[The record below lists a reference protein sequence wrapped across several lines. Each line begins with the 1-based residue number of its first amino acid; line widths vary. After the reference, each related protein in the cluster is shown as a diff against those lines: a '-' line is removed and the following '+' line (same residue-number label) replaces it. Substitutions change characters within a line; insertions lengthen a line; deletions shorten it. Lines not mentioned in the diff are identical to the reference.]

1 MALREQPWWI
11 RVFVAIG
18 ILATI
23 GIPFS
28 LFFALGRRPTH
39 MSVTEAPPVT
49 SPDFLSALA
58 GDVGSSVESGGTVKL
73 LRNGDRFFPAILE
86 DLKHAEKTI
95 HFTVYIWEKG
105 RMCDEIASV
114 LAERARAGV
123 TVRLMLD
130 SFGANKA
137 PKDEL
142 DRMRAAGVT
151 IAEFRKARPGRLS
164 RYSRRCHR
172 RAIVIDGKIAYTGG
186 AAVADKWLGD
196 GRNPEEWRDDMVR
209 VTGAMARSV
218 QTAFAELWAG
228 SHGEILV
235 GPAVYPPLPDDGSGV
250 KHVGLSS
257 SPTDDQHPLRLFF
270 ALSFLAA
277 RHKLYIASSYFVPD
291 KFTRSFVADQ
301 ARAGVDVRVLV
312 PGGNTDA
319 GPIRQASHPCFPRGR
334 ARARRPRRA
343 PGRPRSSS

>member
-1 MALREQPWWI
+1 
-11 RVFVAIG
+11 
-18 ILATI
+18 
-23 GIPFS
+23 
-28 LFFALGRRPTH
+28 
-39 MSVTEAPPVT
+39 
-49 SPDFLSALA
+49 
-58 GDVGSSVESGGTVKL
+58 
-73 LRNGDRFFPAILE
+73 
-86 DLKHAEKTI
+86 
-95 HFTVYIWEKG
+95 
-105 RMCDEIASV
+105 
-114 LAERARAGV
+114 
-123 TVRLMLD
+123 
-130 SFGANKA
+130 
-137 PKDEL
+137 
-142 DRMRAAGVT
+142 
-151 IAEFRKARPGRLS
+151 
-164 RYSRRCHR
+164 
-172 RAIVIDGKIAYTGG
+172 
-186 AAVADKWLGD
+186 
-196 GRNPEEWRDDMVR
+196 MVR

-319 GPIRQASHPCFPRGR
+319 GPIRQASHSYYEELLLAGVRIYEYQPTMMHAKYVVVDGRWSVVGSANMDIRSKELNSENVLGILDPGLARDLEASFMKDIAQAEEFHLETWRKRGPWAHVKER
-334 ARARRPRRA
+334 AAA
-343 PGRPRSSS
+343 LFVEQY